1 MKEIKCPNCGKE
13 FTIDEAAYNSIA
25 EQVRDIEFAAEV
37 DEQRNTAVALAEAK
51 KDKQIAELENQLKV
65 SASERELAVRNA
77 VDKQRDTLMK
87 KEQEVSTLRAKI
99 DDMEKLAAADRE
111 AAVNEIRMKANKKFS
126 ELQEQINRADADKAL
141 AVQAVTAEKEQ
152 AQHQHELQIMELNSR
167 MAAMENDFKLKQQQ
181 AAEQNALILKSK
193 DEEIA
198 FYKDFKTRLS
208 TKMLG
213 ETLEQHCEIAFNQIR
228 PSAFPGAY
236 FEKDNDASLGTKG
249 DYIFRDFDENGEEY
263 VSIMFDMKNEADE
276 TATKHKNEDFLKKL
290 DKDRQDKHCEY
301 AILVST
307 LEADSELYNAGIVDM
322 SYRYPKMY
330 VIRPQFFIPLIC
342 LLRDMARSRLDDRR
356 ELRELKQQ
364 DLDVERFTERLQR
377 FKDGFAKNVQMASDR
392 FDAAIKEIDN
402 SIDRLQKAKD
412 ALLKSGKHLL
422 QANGKVEDL
431 TIKRLTSGAPAL
443 AARFADAANTDD
455 TGECSA

>member
-1 MKEIKCPNCGKE
+1 MNEVKCPSCGKV
-13 FTIDEAAYNSIA
+13 FTIDEASYASIQK
-25 EQVRDIEFAAEV
+25 QVRDSEFSRELKERLEEAVMLAKAE
-37 DEQRNTAVALAEAK
+37 
-51 KDKQIAELENQLKV
+51 KDKEIAALEQQLR
-65 SASERELAVRNA
+65 SAASERELAVREA
-77 VDKQRDTLMK
+77 IDAQQRTIND
-87 KEQEVSTLRAKI
+87 KEQEIISLNARLEE
-99 DDMEKLAAADRE
+99 MEKVAAAEKE
-111 AAVNEIRMKANKKFS
+111 AAVESFKQRATMKVT
-126 ELQEQINRADADKAL
+126 ELQTQLANADADKAL
-141 AVQAVTAEKEQ
+141 AVQAVEAARAEEQ
-152 AQHQHELQIMELNSR
+152 HRHELQVMELNSK
-167 MAAMENDFKLKQQQ
+167 MAAMQNDFTVKQQQ
-181 AAEQNALILKSK
+181 AAEQHALELRQK
-193 DEEIA
+193 DETIA

-377 FKDGFAKNVQMASDR
+377 FKDGFAKNVQQASDR
-392 FDAAIKEIDN
+392 FEIAIKGIDN
-402 SIDRLQKAKD
+402 AIAFLQKTKD
-412 ALLKSGKHLL
+412 NLLLSEKHLN

-431 TIKRLTSGAPAL
+431 TIKRLTKGAPSL
-443 AARFADAANTDD
+443 AKEFLAVSCADD
-455 TGECSA
+455 

>member
-13 FTIDEAAYNSIA
+13 FTIDEAAYNSIVK
-25 EQVRDIEFAAEV
+25 QVRDIEFAAEV

-330 VIRPQFFIPLIC
+330 VIRAQFFIPLIC

-377 FKDGFAKNVQMASDR
+377 FKDGFAKNVQQASDR
-392 FDAAIKEIDN
+392 YADAIKGIDN
-402 SIDRLQKAKD
+402 AIAFLQKTKD
-412 ALLKSGKHLL
+412 NLLLSEKHLN

-431 TIKRLTSGAPAL
+431 TIKRLTKGAPSL
-443 AARFADAANTDD
+443 AKEFLAVSCAED
-455 TGECSA
+455 

>member
-51 KDKQIAELENQLKV
+51 KDKQIAELETQLKA
-65 SASERELAVRNA
+65 SASERELAIRNA
-77 VDKQRDTLMK
+77 VDKQRDALMK
-87 KEQEVSTLRAKI
+87 KEQEVSALRAKI
-99 DDMEKLAAADRE
+99 DDMEKLAAADRD

-198 FYKDFKTRLS
+198 FYKDYKTRLS

-377 FKDGFAKNVQMASDR
+377 FKDGFAKNVQQASDR
-392 FDAAIKEIDN
+392 YADAIKGIDN
-402 SIDRLQKAKD
+402 AIAFLQKTKD
-412 ALLKSGKHLL
+412 NLLLSEKHLN

-431 TIKRLTSGAPAL
+431 TIKRLTKGAPSL
-443 AARFADAANTDD
+443 AKEFLAVSCAED
-455 TGECSA
+455 

>member
-1 MKEIKCPNCGKE
+1 MNNIKCPNCGE
-13 FTIDEAAYNSIA
+13 SFSIDDAHYAAIA
-25 EQVRDIEFAAEV
+25 QQVRNDEFDREVAKQAE
-37 DEQRNTAVALAEAK
+37 TAVKLAEAG
-51 KDKQIAELENQLKV
+51 KDKQIAALQQQLKN
-65 SASERELAVRNA
+65 AAAQQDLAVRKA
-77 VDKQRDTLMK
+77 LDAQQRTLDDR
-87 KEQEVSTLRAKI
+87 EQEVSTLRARI
-99 DDMEKLAAADRE
+99 DDMEKLAAADRD

-152 AQHQHELQIMELNSR
+152 AQHQHELQIMELNNK
-167 MAAMENDFKLKQQQ
+167 MTAMQNDFALMQQQ

-213 ETLEQHCEIAFNQIR
+213 ETLEQHCEVAFNGIR
-228 PSAFPGAY
+228 SAAFPSAY
-236 FEKDNDASLGTKG
+236 FEKDSDVSLGTKG
-249 DYIFRDFDENGEEY
+249 DYIFRDYDENGEEY

-276 TATKHKNEDFLKKL
+276 TATKHRNEDFLKKL
-290 DKDRQDKHCEY
+290 DKDRNDKHCEY
-301 AILVST
+301 AILVSM
-307 LEADSELYNAGIVDM
+307 LEPDSELYNAGIVDM

-342 LLRDMARSRLDDRR
+342 LLRDMARSSLAYRQ

-364 DLDVERFTERLQR
+364 DLDVERFTERLQT
-377 FKDGFAKNVQMASDR
+377 FKDGFARNVQQASDR

-402 SIDRLQKAKD
+402 SIERLQKAKD

-422 QANGKVEDL
+422 QANSKAEDL
-431 TIKRLTSGAPAL
+431 TIKRLTACSPAL
-443 AARFADAANTDD
+443 AVKFADAGCTD
-455 TGECSA
+455 ERASA

>member
-1 MKEIKCPNCGKE
+1 MNEVKCPNCGKV
-13 FTIDEAAYNSIA
+13 FTIDEASYASIQK
-25 EQVRDIEFAAEV
+25 QVRDSEFSRELK
-37 DEQRNTAVALAEAK
+37 ERLEEAVLLAEAK
-51 KDKQIAELENQLKV
+51 NDKQIAELENQLKA

-77 VDKQRDTLMK
+77 VDKQQRTIND
-87 KEQEVSTLRAKI
+87 KEHEIIALRAKI

>member
-377 FKDGFAKNVQMASDR
+377 FKDGFAKNVQQASDR
-392 FDAAIKEIDN
+392 YADAIKGIDN
-402 SIDRLQKAKD
+402 AIAFLQKTKD
-412 ALLKSGKHLL
+412 NLLLSEKHLN

-431 TIKRLTSGAPAL
+431 TIKRLTKGAPSL
-443 AARFADAANTDD
+443 AKEFLAVSCAED
-455 TGECSA
+455 

>member
-1 MKEIKCPNCGKE
+1 MNEIKCPNCGKV
-13 FTIDEAAYNSIA
+13 FTIDEASYASIQK
-25 EQVRDIEFAAEV
+25 QVRDSEFSRELKERLEEAVLLAKAE
-37 DEQRNTAVALAEAK
+37 
-51 KDKQIAELENQLKV
+51 KDKQITALEQRLK
-65 SASERELAVRNA
+65 SAAAAQALAVREA
-77 VDKQRDTLMK
+77 VDAQQRTIND

-99 DDMEKLAAADRE
+99 DDMEKLAAADRD

-141 AVQAVTAEKEQ
+141 ALQAVTAEKEQ

-198 FYKDFKTRLS
+198 FYKDFKSRQS

-213 ETLEQHCEIAFNQIR
+213 ETLEQHCEIAFKQIR
-228 PSAFPGAY
+228 TSAFPGAY

-377 FKDGFAKNVQMASDR
+377 FKDGFAKNVQQASDR
-392 FDAAIKEIDN
+392 YADAIKGIDN
-402 SIDRLQKAKD
+402 AIAFLQKTKD
-412 ALLKSGKHLL
+412 NLLLSEKHLN

-431 TIKRLTSGAPAL
+431 TIKRLTKGAPSL
-443 AARFADAANTDD
+443 AKEFLAVSCAED
-455 TGECSA
+455 

>member
-1 MKEIKCPNCGKE
+1 MNEVKCPNCGKV
-13 FTIDEAAYNSIA
+13 FTIDEASYASIQK
-25 EQVRDIEFAAEV
+25 QVRDSEFSRELK
-37 DEQRNTAVALAEAK
+37 ERLEEAVLLAEAK
-51 KDKQIAELENQLKV
+51 NDKQIAELENQLKA

-77 VDKQRDTLMK
+77 VDKQQRTIND
-87 KEQEVSTLRAKI
+87 KEHEIIALRAKI

-152 AQHQHELQIMELNSR
+152 AQHQHELQIMELSSK

-198 FYKDFKTRLS
+198 FYKDYKTRLS

>member
-1 MKEIKCPNCGKE
+1 MNNIKCPNCGE
-13 FTIDEAAYNSIA
+13 SFSIDDVHYAAIA
-25 EQVRDIEFAAEV
+25 QQVRNDEFDREVAAQTE
-37 DEQRNTAVALAEAK
+37 TAVRLAEAV
-51 KDKQIAELENQLKV
+51 KDKQIAELENQLKA
-65 SASERELAVRNA
+65 SASERELAVRSA
-77 VDKQRDTLMK
+77 VDKQQAALSK
-87 KEQEVSTLRAKI
+87 KEHEVIALRAKI

-126 ELQEQINRADADKAL
+126 ELQEQINRADADKAQ

-198 FYKDFKTRLS
+198 FYKDFKSRQS

-213 ETLEQHCEIAFNQIR
+213 ETLEQHCEVAFNGIR
-228 PSAFPGAY
+228 STAFPGAY

-364 DLDVERFTERLQR
+364 DLDVERFTERLQT
-377 FKDGFAKNVQMASDR
+377 FKDGFAKNVQQASDR

-402 SIDRLQKAKD
+402 SIERLQKAKD

-422 QANGKVEDL
+422 QANSKAEDL

-455 TGECSA
+455 TGERSA

>member
-1 MKEIKCPNCGKE
+1 MNEIKCPNCGKE
-13 FTIDEAAYNSIA
+13 FTIDEAAYNSIVK
-25 EQVRDIEFAAEV
+25 QVRDIEFAAEV
-37 DEQRNTAVALAEAK
+37 DEQRNTAVALTVAK
-51 KDKQIAELENQLKV
+51 KDKQIAELENQLKA

-77 VDKQRDTLMK
+77 VDKQRDALMK
-87 KEQEVSTLRAKI
+87 KEQEVSALRAKI

-111 AAVNEIRMKANKKFS
+111 AAVNEIRMKANRKFS

-377 FKDGFAKNVQMASDR
+377 FKDGFAKNVQQASNRYAD
-392 FDAAIKEIDN
+392 AIKGIDN
-402 SIDRLQKAKD
+402 AIAFLQKTKD
-412 ALLKSGKHLL
+412 NLLLSEKHLN

-431 TIKRLTSGAPAL
+431 TIKRLTKGAPSL
-443 AARFADAANTDD
+443 AKEFLAVSCADD
-455 TGECSA
+455 

>member
-1 MKEIKCPNCGKE
+1 MNEIKCPNCGKE

-37 DEQRNTAVALAEAK
+37 DEQRNTAVALAVAK

-65 SASERELAVRNA
+65 SASERELAIRNA
-77 VDKQRDTLMK
+77 VDKQRDALMK
-87 KEQEVSTLRAKI
+87 KEQEVSALRAKI
-99 DDMEKLAAADRE
+99 DDMEKLAAADRD

-152 AQHQHELQIMELNSR
+152 AQHQHELQIMELNSK

-198 FYKDFKTRLS
+198 FYKDFKSRQS

-377 FKDGFAKNVQMASDR
+377 FKDGFAKNVQQASDR
-392 FDAAIKEIDN
+392 YADAIKGIDN
-402 SIDRLQKAKD
+402 AIVFLQKTKD
-412 ALLKSGKHLL
+412 NLLLSEKHLN

-431 TIKRLTSGAPAL
+431 TIKRLTKGAPSL
-443 AARFADAANTDD
+443 AKEFLAVSCAED
-455 TGECSA
+455 

>member
-1 MKEIKCPNCGKE
+1 MNEVKCPNCGKV
-13 FTIDEAAYNSIA
+13 FTIDEASYASIQK
-25 EQVRDIEFAAEV
+25 QVRDSEFSRELK
-37 DEQRNTAVALAEAK
+37 ERLEEAVLLAEAK
-51 KDKQIAELENQLKV
+51 NDKQIAELENQLKA

-77 VDKQRDTLMK
+77 VDKQQRTIND
-87 KEQEVSTLRAKI
+87 KEHEIIALRAKI

-152 AQHQHELQIMELNSR
+152 AQHQHELQIMELSSK

-198 FYKDFKTRLS
+198 FYKDYKTRLS

-263 VSIMFDMKNEADE
+263 VSIMFEMKNEADE
-276 TATKHKNEDFLKKL
+276 TATKHRNEDFLKKL
-290 DKDRQDKHCEY
+290 DKDRQDKRCEY

-322 SYRYPKMY
+322 SYRCPKMY

>member
-77 VDKQRDTLMK
+77 VDKQRDALMK

-152 AQHQHELQIMELNSR
+152 AQHQHELQIMELNSK
-167 MAAMENDFKLKQQQ
+167 MAVMENDFKLKQQQ

-377 FKDGFAKNVQMASDR
+377 FKDGFAKNVQQASNRYAD
-392 FDAAIKEIDN
+392 AIKGIDN
-402 SIDRLQKAKD
+402 AIAFLQKTKD
-412 ALLKSGKHLL
+412 NLLLSEKHLN

-431 TIKRLTSGAPAL
+431 TIKRLTKGAPSL
-443 AARFADAANTDD
+443 AKEFLAVSCAED
-455 TGECSA
+455 

>member
-1 MKEIKCPNCGKE
+1 MNEIKCPNCGKE

-25 EQVRDIEFAAEV
+25 EQVRNIEFAAEV

-65 SASERELAVRNA
+65 SASERELAIRNA
-77 VDKQRDTLMK
+77 VDKQRDALMK
-87 KEQEVSTLRAKI
+87 KEQEVSALRAKI

-152 AQHQHELQIMELNSR
+152 AQHQHELQIMELNSK

-198 FYKDFKTRLS
+198 FYKDFKSRQS

-364 DLDVERFTERLQR
+364 DLDVERFTSRLQD
-377 FKDGFAKNVQMASDR
+377 FKDGFAKNVQQASNRYAD
-392 FDAAIKEIDN
+392 AIKGIDN
-402 SIDRLQKAKD
+402 AIAFLQKTKD
-412 ALLKSGKHLL
+412 NLLLSEKHLN

-431 TIKRLTSGAPAL
+431 TIKRLTEGTPSL
-443 AARFADAANTDD
+443 AKEFLAVSCAED
-455 TGECSA
+455 